1 MQVDPF
7 MLQILAAAAAAAAA
21 AADVAVVVFVKIS
34 TYLQSQRFLS
44 TIFYNCLPKIVNN
57 IFS

>member
-1 MQVDPF
+1 
-7 MLQILAAAAAAAAA
+7 MLQILAAAAAAAAAVAA